1 MPPMY
6 SAEIFL
12 QSWMVDSLAPS
23 TEEGLTES
31 PMLQRNCDQ
40 ILICGWSRE
49 VLRWH
54 KPANHHLISLLGFV
68 MPRVIHLQQSMSPDD
83 APFW

>member
-12 QSWMVDSLAPS
+12 QSWTVDSLAPS

-49 VLRWH
+49 VLQVAQTS
-54 KPANHHLISLLGFV
+54 KSSPNQPAGLCNASC
-68 MPRVIHLQQSMSPDD
+68 D
-83 APFW
+83 PFAAEYVS